1 MTNSRA
7 KFSAVAALAVSLLM
21 VFTTGALGQDAV
33 SSSIGSGSAALM
45 QTSLSQVFL
54 GQAFLSQTFISKTV
68 LSQAPVGLLLLG
80 PDLRRPAPQRPAPQ
94 RPAPQP
100 PNNGCGNRNGGWDQ
114 WGGGGKCSA
123 VPEGGTTFA
132 YLALVGLCCVATA
145 IFSIRRQARA
155 TK

>member
-21 VFTTGALGQDAV
+21 VFTTGALGQDTV
-33 SSSIGSGSAALM
+33 SGSVGGGSAAL
-45 QTSLSQVFL
+45 T
-54 GQAFLSQTFISKTV
+54 QTFLT
-68 LSQAPVGLLLLG
+68 QAPVGLLLLG
-80 PDLRRPAPQRPAPQ
+80 PDLRRPAPQ

-114 WGGGGKCSA
+114 WGGGKCSA
-123 VPEGGTTFA
+123 VPDGGTTFA
-132 YLALVGLCCVATA
+132 YLALVGLCCMATA
-145 IFSIRRQARA
+145 IFSIRRQTRVRA

>member
-7 KFSAVAALAVSLLM
+7 KFSAGAALAVSLLM

-33 SSSIGSGSAALM
+33 SGSVGGGSAALM
-45 QTSLSQVFL
+45 QT
-54 GQAFLSQTFISKTV
+54 V
-68 LSQAPVGLLLLG
+68 LSQAPAGLLLLG
-80 PDLRRPAPQRPAPQ
+80 PDLRRPAPQ

-114 WGGGGKCSA
+114 GGGKCSA
-123 VPEGGTTFA
+123 VPEGGTTFT

>member
-21 VFTTGALGQDAV
+21 VFTTGALGQDTV
-33 SSSIGSGSAALM
+33 SSSVEGGSAAL
-45 QTSLSQVFL
+45 T
-54 GQAFLSQTFISKTV
+54 QTF

-94 RPAPQP
+94 P
-100 PNNGCGNRNGGWDQ
+100 PNNGCGNGNGGWNQ

>member
-21 VFTTGALGQDAV
+21 VFTTGALGQDTV
-33 SSSIGSGSAALM
+33 SGSVGGGSAALT
-45 QTSLSQVFL
+45 QT
-54 GQAFLSQTFISKTV
+54 FLSQTV
-68 LSQAPVGLLLLG
+68 LAQAPVGLLLLG
-80 PDLRRPAPQRPAPQ
+80 PDLRRPAPQ

-114 WGGGGKCSA
+114 WGGGKCSA

-132 YLALVGLCCVATA
+132 YLALVGLCCMATA

-155 TK
+155 RATR